1 MRSSLIITFLITSLQ
16 LSLAQ
21 QNPET
26 KEKPSDSL
34 IKGSVGLRT
43 YWMSTNYWEDFKN
56 DFALGQSAYFQ
67 MRTKE
72 VKGFSLVG
80 RYTVFGNLWSS
91 DLLERDPVTQ
101 NFNRYEVGL
110 FDVLNP
116 DDKIFGKIEELQLR
130 YRSEKFYAILGR
142 MDINTP
148 FINPQDGRL
157 SPTYVEGLR
166 LNFNPDVK
174 NKFSVDVVGRM
185 SPRSTSGW
193 FDIGET
199 IGIYPVGQSEFGQ
212 ASKYQNNTKSDFF
225 TVLDW
230 QHFMD
235 SGLYLQLN
243 HTYVDNI
250 SSTVFTQ
257 ATKDWDLAN
266 RNNKFITGL
275 QFSLQNGIGEGGNP
289 DPEKRFK
296 NPEDLNVV
304 IGGRIGLKN
313 PKSIWWLNYTRI
325 DGKGRFL
332 NPREWGRDPFF
343 TFIPRERNEGYNQ
356 VDAFT
361 TYYQRNIPEKGLQ
374 LYGFAG
380 LHFLPDP
387 SDPELNK
394 YAFPSY
400 AQTNLGGKYTPK
412 SWGKGLD
419 FHAILMSKINLKSGE
434 IKPQWI
440 YNKVNM
446 IHVNLIINYTIHWN

>member
-1 MRSSLIITFLITSLQ
+1 MRLI
-16 LSLAQ
+16 LSIALLVATLHPGLAQ
-21 QNPET
+21 GPDI
-26 KEKPSDSL
+26 KENTSDSW
-34 IKGSVGLRT
+34 IKGTVGLRT
-43 YWMSTNYWEDFKN
+43 FWMSTNYWEDFKN
-56 DFALGQSAYFQ
+56 DFALGQSAYLQ
-67 MRTKE
+67 LRTKE
-72 VKGFSLVG
+72 FKGFSVVG
-80 RYTVFGNLWSS
+80 RYTVFGNVWSS
-91 DLLERDPVTQ
+91 DLLERDPITQ

-110 FDVLNP
+110 FDVVNP
-116 DDKIFGKIEELQLR
+116 GDKFFGKIEELQLR
-130 YRSEKFYAILGR
+130 YRSEKFSAVLGR

-157 SPTYVEGLR
+157 SPTFVEGMR
-166 LNFNPDVK
+166 LNFTPDKK
-174 NKFSVDVVGRM
+174 NKFSLDVVGRM
-185 SPRSTSGW
+185 SPRSTSAW

-199 IGIYPVGQSEFGQ
+199 IGIYPVGQSELGKP
-212 ASKYQNNTKSDFF
+212 SKYQGNTKSDFF

-230 QHFMD
+230 QHQLN
-235 SGLYLQLN
+235 SGIQLQVN

-250 SSTVFTQ
+250 SSTIFTQ
-257 ATKDWDLAN
+257 AVKDWNLTN
-266 RNNKFITGL
+266 SRNKFVSGL
-275 QFSLQNGIGEGGNP
+275 QFSLQNGIGDGGNP

-374 LYGFAG
+374 IYGFAG

-387 SDPELNK
+387 GNPELNK

-400 AQTNLGGKYTPK
+400 AQTNLGGKFSPK
-412 SWGKGLD
+412 NWGKGLD
-419 FHAILMSKINLKSGE
+419 FHAILMSKLNLKSGE

-446 IHVNLIINYTIHWN
+446 IHVNFIVNYTIQWN

>member
-1 MRSSLIITFLITSLQ
+1 MRFVFIVALFLGVALNSF
-16 LSLAQ
+16 AQ
-21 QNPET
+21 ND
-26 KEKPSDSL
+26 EKKQRAADSL
-34 IKGSVGLRT
+34 VKGKIGLRT
-43 YWMSTNYWEDFKN
+43 FWMSTNYWEDFKN
-56 DFALGQSAYFQ
+56 DFALGQSAYLQ
-67 MRTKE
+67 LRTKE
-72 VKGFSLVG
+72 FKGFSVVG
-80 RYTVFGNLWSS
+80 RYTVFGNVWSS
-91 DLLERDPVTQ
+91 DLLERDPVTK

-110 FDVLNP
+110 FDVINP
-116 DDKIFGKIEELQLR
+116 EDKFFGKLEEFQLR
-130 YRSEKFYAILGR
+130 YRTEKFSAIMGR

-166 LNFNPDVK
+166 LNYNPDNK
-174 NKFSVDVVGRM
+174 NKFSVDVIGRM

-212 ASKYQNNTKSDFF
+212 PSKYQNNTNSNFF

-230 QHFMD
+230 QHSMN
-235 SGLYLQLN
+235 SGIQLQVN

-257 ATKDWDLAN
+257 AIKDWNLSKSK
-266 RNNKFITGL
+266 NKFITGL
-275 QFSLQNGIGEGGNP
+275 QFSLQNGIGEGGNT

-296 NPEDLNVV
+296 NPEDLNIVV
-304 IGGRIGLKN
+304 GGRIGLKN
-313 PKSIWWLNYTRI
+313 PRSIWWLNYTRI

-374 LYGFAG
+374 FYGFAG

-387 SDPELNK
+387 SKPELNK

-400 AQTNLGGKYTPK
+400 AQANLGGKYSPK
-412 SWGKGLD
+412 NWGKGLD
-419 FHAILMSKINLKSGE
+419 FHAIFMSKVNIKSGE

-446 IHVNLIINYTIHWN
+446 IHVNFIVNYTIQWN

>member
-1 MRSSLIITFLITSLQ
+1 
-16 LSLAQ
+16 
-21 QNPET
+21 
-26 KEKPSDSL
+26 
-34 IKGSVGLRT
+34 
-43 YWMSTNYWEDFKN
+43 MSTSYWEDFKN
-56 DFALGQSAYFQ
+56 DFGLGQSAYLQ
-67 MRTKE
+67 LRTKE
-72 VKGFSLVG
+72 FKGFSVVG
-80 RYTVFGNLWSS
+80 RYTVFANVWSS

-116 DDKIFGKIEELQLR
+116 DDKFFGKIEELQLR
-130 YRSEKFYAILGR
+130 YQSKKFLAVLGR

-157 SPTYVEGLR
+157 SPTFVEGLR
-166 LNFNPDVK
+166 INFLPDLK
-174 NKFSVDVVGRM
+174 NKFSLDIVGRM
-185 SPRSTSGW
+185 SPRSTSKW

-199 IGIYPVGQSEFGQ
+199 IGIYPVGQSEFGLP
-212 ASKYQNNTKSDFF
+212 SKYQDNTNSDFF

-230 QHFMD
+230 QHNMS
-235 SGLYLQLN
+235 SGLQLQVN
-243 HTYVDNI
+243 HTYVENI
-250 SSTVFTQ
+250 SSTIFTQ
-257 ATKDWDLAN
+257 ATKDWSRTKN
-266 RNNKFITGL
+266 NNKFITGF
-275 QFSLQNGIGEGGNP
+275 QFALQNGIGEGGNP

-296 NPEDLNVV
+296 NPEDVNFIL
-304 IGGRIGLKN
+304 GGRIGIKN
-313 PKSIWWLNYTRI
+313 PKYVWWLNYTRI

-356 VDAFT
+356 VNAFT
-361 TYYQRNIPEKGLQ
+361 TYYQRNIQEKGLQ
-374 LYGFAG
+374 FYGFAG

-387 SDPELNK
+387 DDPELNK
-394 YAFPSY
+394 YAFPTY

-412 SWGKGLD
+412 NWGKGLD

-446 IHVNLIINYTIHWN
+446 IHVNLIVNYTIQWN